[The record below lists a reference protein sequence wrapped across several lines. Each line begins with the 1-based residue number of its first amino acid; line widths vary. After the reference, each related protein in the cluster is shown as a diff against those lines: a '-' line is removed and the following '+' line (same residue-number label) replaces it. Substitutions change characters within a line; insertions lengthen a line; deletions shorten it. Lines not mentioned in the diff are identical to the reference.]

1 MEILQQKINQR
12 LEEGLLKQEDFN
24 PKEVIVTSLFGGMLK
39 FSIIETLGKNGKTY
53 FAEAIQG
60 EVIGFTENGLKIDF
74 GSQVSEGA
82 IVAKDFGID
91 KKEAIRQVC
100 EWIQHAQK
108 SQDFLD

>member
-1 MEILQQKINQR
+1 MEKLQQKISQR
-12 LEEGLLKQEDFN
+12 LEEGLLKQEGFN
-24 PKEVIVTSLFGGMLK
+24 PKEVIVASLFGGILK

-60 EVIGFTENGLKIDF
+60 EVIGFTENGLKLDF

-82 IVAKDFGID
+82 KDFGAD

-108 SQDFLD
+108 SQDVG